1 MQTLCSWPLF
11 VILNFSTITWIYFS
25 RLHGFSNIVPY
36 LSFTFLSIW
45 RILWGGVSD
54 PRSPSRALSELGLQG
69 WDFWG
74 LHGMHPLAVGGFSF
88 PVAFAFFNQECFKH
102 IFESLCIFDVKYVI
116 RFLNTGRAI
125 HLLNACDW
133 LACLLVLI
141 PFLFFMLIFCPML
154 IKF

>member
-54 PRSPSRALSELGLQG
+54 PRSPSRTLSELGLQG
-69 WDFWG
+69 WDFWDCMGCTHLLWAG
-74 LHGMHPLAVGGFSF
+74 L
-88 PVAFAFFNQECFKH
+88 AFLLLLLFNQECFKQ

-116 RFLNTGRAI
+116 RFLSTGRAI